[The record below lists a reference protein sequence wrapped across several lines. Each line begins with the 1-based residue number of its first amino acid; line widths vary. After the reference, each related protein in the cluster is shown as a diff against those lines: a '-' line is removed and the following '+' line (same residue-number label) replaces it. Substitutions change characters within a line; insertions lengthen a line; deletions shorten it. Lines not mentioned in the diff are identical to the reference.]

1 MKDNIFSI
9 HNDLKEGK
17 MTWKEAEKK
26 LFILFDVVQQSEQ
39 CTYDCKVCGKPFG
52 DKLSLYEHYDAEH
65 N

>member
-17 MTWKEAEKK
+17 TTWKEAEKK
-26 LFILFDVVQQSEQ
+26 LFILFDVVVPKETLSCPNTQ
-39 CTYDCKVCGKPFG
+39 CPIIRYDNGESYCTKC
-52 DKLSLYEHYDAEH
+52 DYT